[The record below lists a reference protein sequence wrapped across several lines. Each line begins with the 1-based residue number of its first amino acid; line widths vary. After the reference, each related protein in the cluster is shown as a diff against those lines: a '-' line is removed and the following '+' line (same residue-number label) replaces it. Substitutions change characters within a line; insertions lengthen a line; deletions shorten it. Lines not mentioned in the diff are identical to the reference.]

1 MQLDRADLAAAT
13 APLARARSM
22 PSGFYTDPS
31 VFQAEREH
39 ILLQRWFF
47 TCREEML
54 PNAGDYRAFETI
66 GGPIFLLRGADGV
79 LRAFANYCR
88 HRGSLLV
95 DGQGCTKRLICPY
108 HAWSYMLDGSLWGC
122 PDMKDAEGFDRVSN
136 GLVPVRMET
145 WNGFVFCTYNEAAPP
160 LAEQLGDLPE
170 RMATHRLGEMR
181 CTWRVELQPSCNWK
195 LILENAMETYHTG
208 IVHKNTV
215 GKQSS
220 RTLDTRGEWLCIQVI
235 SGRSIA
241 TLPGQAPPFPP
252 IEGLDDDAL
261 QGTYFT
267 VVHPACQLVMAQDCM
282 WWLNVTP
289 LAHDRSLLEV
299 GGCFPERVLDDPEFE
314 AKAAPYYERWE
325 AVAREDVD
333 ILERQQRAL
342 GSVLY
347 RPGPLSWRDDEVQAI
362 GMWVL
367 DQLPVDAGRV

>member
-1 MQLDRADLAAAT
+1 MFDRDDLAAAT

-22 PSGFYTDPS
+22 PAGFYTDPA
-31 VFQAEREH
+31 VFDLEREH
-39 ILLQRWFF
+39 ILLRGWFF

-54 PNAGDYRAFETI
+54 PNSGDYRSFDTV
-66 GGPIFLLRGADGV
+66 GGPILLLRGADGV
-79 LRAFANYCR
+79 LRSFANFCR

-95 DGQGCTKRLICPY
+95 DGEGCTKRLICPY

-122 PDMKDAEGFDRVSN
+122 PDMKDAEGFDRVEN

-145 WNGFVFCTYNEAAPP
+145 WNGFVFCTFNEDAPP
-160 LAEQLGDLPE
+160 LIEALGDLPE

-181 CTWRVELQPSCNWK
+181 CTWRMTLEPQCNWK
-195 LILENAMETYHTG
+195 LILENSMETYHTG
-208 IVHKNTV
+208 IVHKDTV

-220 RTLDTRGEWLCIQVI
+220 RTLDTRGDWLCIQVI

-241 TLPGQAPPFPP
+241 TLPGAAPPFPQ
-252 IEGLDDDAL
+252 IEGLDEDAL

-267 VVHPACQLVMAQDCM
+267 VLYPACQLVMAQDCL

-289 LAHDRSLLEV
+289 ISHDRSLLEV
-299 GGCFPERVLDDPEFE
+299 GGCFPESALADPDFE

-362 GMWVL
+362 GIWVL
-367 DQLPVDAGRV
+367 DHLPMAVGD

>member
-1 MQLDRADLAAAT
+1 MEFDRDDLAAAT
-13 APLARARSM
+13 APLSQARSM
-22 PSGFYTDPS
+22 PAGFYTDPG
-31 VFQAEREH
+31 VFDLEREH

-47 TCREEML
+47 TCREEMV
-54 PNAGDYRAFETI
+54 PNAGDYRSFETV
-66 GGPIFLLRGADGV
+66 GGPIFLMRGADGV

-95 DGQGCTKRLICPY
+95 DGEGCTKRLICPY

-122 PDMKDAEGFDRVSN
+122 PDMKDAEGFDRVEN
-136 GLVPVRMET
+136 ALVPVRMEV
-145 WNGFVFCTYNEAAPP
+145 WNGFVFCTFNADAPS
-160 LAEQLGDLPE
+160 LLESLGDLPE
-170 RMATHRLGEMR
+170 RMASHRLDEMR
-181 CTWRVELQPSCNWK
+181 CTWKMTLEPNCNWK

-220 RTLDTRGEWLCIQVI
+220 RTLDTRGDWLCIQVI

-241 TLPGQAPPFPP
+241 TMRDDAPTFEP
-252 IEGLDDDAL
+252 IEGLDEDAR

-267 VVHPACQLVMAQDCM
+267 VIHPTCQLVMAQDCM

-289 LAHDRSLLEV
+289 LSHDRSLLEV
-299 GGCFPERVLDDPEFE
+299 GGCFPAHVLEDQDFE
-314 AKAAPYYERWE
+314 SKAAPYYERWE

-362 GMWVL
+362 GIWVL
-367 DQLPVDAGRV
+367 DRLPIEA

>member
-1 MQLDRADLAAAT
+1 MEFDRADLAAAT

-22 PSGFYTDPS
+22 PAGFYTDPAM
-31 VFQAEREH
+31 FALERDH

-47 TCREEML
+47 TCREEMV
-54 PNAGDYRAFETI
+54 PNAGDYRSFETV
-66 GGPIFLLRGADGV
+66 GGPIFLMRGADGV

-95 DGQGCTKRLICPY
+95 EGEGCTKRLICPY

-122 PDMKDAEGFDRVSN
+122 PDMKDAEGFDRVEN
-136 GLVPVRMET
+136 GLVPVRMEV
-145 WNGFVFCTYNEAAPP
+145 WNGFVFCTFSAEAPT
-160 LAEQLGDLPE
+160 LLESLGDLPE
-170 RMATHRLGEMR
+170 RMASHRLDEMR
-181 CTWRVELQPSCNWK
+181 CTWKMTLEPHCNWK

-220 RTLDTRGEWLCIQVI
+220 RTLDTRGDWLCIQVI

-241 TLPGQAPPFPP
+241 TLPGDGAVVSADRGPRRRRPAGHVLHGRPPVVPARDGA
-252 IEGLDDDAL
+252 GLP
-261 QGTYFT
+261 
-267 VVHPACQLVMAQDCM
+267 VVAERHAARARPVAA
-282 WWLNVTP
+282 
-289 LAHDRSLLEV
+289 
-299 GGCFPERVLDDPEFE
+299 GGRRCFPAHVLDDPDFE
-314 AKAAPYYERWE
+314 AKAQPYYERWE

-362 GMWVL
+362 GIWVL
-367 DQLPVDAGRV
+367 DHLPLGA